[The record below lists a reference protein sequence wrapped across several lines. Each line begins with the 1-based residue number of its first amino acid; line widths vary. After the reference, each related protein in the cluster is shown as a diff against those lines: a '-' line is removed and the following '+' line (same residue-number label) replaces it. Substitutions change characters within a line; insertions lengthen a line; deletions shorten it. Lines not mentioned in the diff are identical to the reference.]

1 MQFEFATSM
10 RILFG
15 PGRMAE
21 ACPLVAS
28 MGRRPMI
35 VTAKHLIHTP
45 VFLEQLQAGGVQPAT
60 LSVAGEP
67 EVSTVLEGVRQA
79 REAECDM
86 VVGLGGGSALDAGKA
101 IAAIM
106 TNEGDLLDYLE
117 VVGRGKPITMP
128 SAPYI
133 AIPTTSGTGTEVTR
147 NAVIAS
153 AEYGVKVSLRSPF
166 MLPRAAIVDP
176 ELTYSVPPAV
186 TANTGLDALTQLIE
200 PFVCNRANPL
210 VDAICREG
218 IVRAASSI
226 RRAFTHGNDPDAR
239 ESMSLA
245 SLFGGLALAN
255 AGLGAVHGLAAPL
268 GGLTHAPHG
277 AVCARLLPFV
287 METNVHALD
296 SRAPASPAL
305 ARYDEIGRLLTGDP
319 KAAAADAIRWVHS
332 VCADL
337 SILPLARH
345 GFIESDIPLIVTQA
359 QKASSMKANPIPL
372 TDFELTDIL
381 TRALD

>member
-1 MQFEFATSM
+1 
-10 RILFG
+10 
-15 PGRMAE
+15 
-21 ACPLVAS
+21 
-28 MGRRPMI
+28 
-35 VTAKHLIHTP
+35 
-45 VFLEQLQAGGVQPAT
+45 
-60 LSVAGEP
+60 
-67 EVSTVLEGVRQA
+67 
-79 REAECDM
+79 M

-117 VVGRGKPITMP
+117 VIGRGKPIPMSP
-128 SAPYI
+128 APYI

-147 NAVIAS
+147 NAVLAS
-153 AEYGVKVSLRSPF
+153 PEHGVKVSLRSPY

-176 ELTYSVPPAV
+176 ELTHSVPPSV

-200 PFVCNRANPL
+200 PFVCNRGNPM

-218 IVRAASSI
+218 ILRAAGSL
-226 RRAFTHGNDPDAR
+226 RRAFVHGSDSDAR

-287 METNVHALD
+287 MEANVRALEN
-296 SRAPASPAL
+296 RAPASPAL

-345 GFIESDIPLIVTQA
+345 GLTGSDIPVVVTQA

-372 TDFELTDIL
+372 TDFELTEVL

>member
-1 MQFEFATSM
+1 MQFEFATVT

-15 PGRMAE
+15 PGKVAE
-21 ACPLVAS
+21 AAPLAAS
-28 MGRRPMI
+28 MGRRPMV
-35 VTAKHLIHTP
+35 VTAQDIAPTRPFVERLHANGLTP
-45 VFLEQLQAGGVQPAT
+45 AIFG
-60 LSVAGEP
+60 VAGEP
-67 EVSTVLEGVRQA
+67 EVSTVLDGARQA
-79 REAECDM
+79 REAGCDM
-86 VVGLGGGSALDAGKA
+86 VIGLGGGSALDAGKA
-101 IAAIM
+101 IAAIL

-117 VVGRGKPITMP
+117 VVGRGKPLLKP

-153 AEYGVKVSLRSPF
+153 PEHGVKVSLRSPF
-166 MLPRAAIVDP
+166 MLPCAAIVDP
-176 ELTYSVPPAV
+176 ELTHSVPPAV

-218 IVRAASSI
+218 IVRVAGSL
-226 RRAFTHGNDPDAR
+226 RRAFTDGTDAAAR

-287 METNVHALD
+287 MEANVRALEV
-296 SRAPASPAL
+296 RAHASPAL
-305 ARYDEIGRLLTGDP
+305 ARYNEIGRLLTGNSQS
-319 KAAAADAIRWVHS
+319 AAADAIRWVHS
-332 VCADL
+332 ICTDL
-337 SILPLARH
+337 AILPLARH
-345 GFIESDIPLIVTQA
+345 GLTVSDIPLVVTQA

-372 TDFELTDIL
+372 TDLELTNVL
-381 TRALD
+381 TQALD

>member
-1 MQFEFATSM
+1 
-10 RILFG
+10 
-15 PGRMAE
+15 
-21 ACPLVAS
+21 
-28 MGRRPMI
+28 
-35 VTAKHLIHTP
+35 
-45 VFLEQLQAGGVQPAT
+45 
-60 LSVAGEP
+60 
-67 EVSTVLEGVRQA
+67 
-79 REAECDM
+79 
-86 VVGLGGGSALDAGKA
+86 
-101 IAAIM
+101 
-106 TNEGDLLDYLE
+106 
-117 VVGRGKPITMP
+117 MP

-153 AEYGVKVSLRSPF
+153 PEYGVKVSLRSPH

-176 ELTYSVPPAV
+176 ELTWSVPPAV

-210 VDAICREG
+210 VDAICRDG
-218 IVRAASSI
+218 IARAAGSL
-226 RRAFTHGNDPDAR
+226 RRAFRDGSDAGAR
-239 ESMSLA
+239 ENMSLA
-245 SLFGGLALAN
+245 SLFGGMALAN

-287 METNVHALD
+287 METNVRALA

-305 ARYDEIGRLLTGDP
+305 ARYDEVGRLLTGEP
-319 KAAAADAIRWVHS
+319 KAAAVDAISWVHS
-332 VCADL
+332 VCAEL

-345 GFIESDIPLIVTQA
+345 GLIGTDIPVIVTQA

-372 TDFELTDIL
+372 TDSELTEVL

>member
-1 MQFEFATSM
+1 MQFEFATAT

-21 ACPLVAS
+21 AAPLVAS
-28 MGRRPMI
+28 LGRRPMI
-35 VTAKHLIHTP
+35 VTAKHLAHTP
-45 VFLEQLQAGGVQPAT
+45 VFLEQLQAKGLEPVT
-60 LSVAGEP
+60 FSVPGEP
-67 EVSTVLEGVRQA
+67 EVSTVVRGVGQA
-79 REAECDM
+79 REEGCDM

-106 TNEGDLLDYLE
+106 TNQGDLLDYLE
-117 VVGRGKPITMP
+117 VIGRGRPITIP
-128 SAPYI
+128 PAPYV

-153 AEYGVKVSLRSPF
+153 PEYGVKVSLRSPY

-176 ELTYSVPPAV
+176 ELTYSVPPAI

-200 PFVCNRANPL
+200 PFACNRANPL

-218 IVRAASSI
+218 ILRVAVSL
-226 RRAFTHGNDPDAR
+226 RRVFTDGSDPEAR
-239 ESMSLA
+239 EGMSLA

-287 METNVHALD
+287 METNVRALE

-305 ARYDEIGRLLTGDP
+305 ARYDEVGRLLTGDP
-319 KAAAADAIRWVHS
+319 KAAAADAVRWVHS
-332 VCADL
+332 VCAEL

-345 GFIESDIPLIVTQA
+345 GLVESDIPVIVTQA
-359 QKASSMKANPIPL
+359 QRASSMKANPVPL
-372 TDFELTDIL
+372 TDLELTDIL
-381 TRALD
+381 TLALN